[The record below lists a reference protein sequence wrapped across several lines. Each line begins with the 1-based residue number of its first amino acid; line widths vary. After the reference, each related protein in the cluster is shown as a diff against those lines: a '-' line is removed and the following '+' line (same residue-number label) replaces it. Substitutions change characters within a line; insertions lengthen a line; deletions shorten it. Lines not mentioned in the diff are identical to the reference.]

1 MEVKRVFLI
10 VLDSAGVGWAPDA
23 ERFGDVGSDTFGSCV
38 RSGKLHVPNMER
50 MGLYRIQGTSFE
62 KSGISGTAL
71 APAEKKATEMNEA
84 EAGRFDGGADFGKE
98 EKSAAVT
105 GCFGKLREQSAGKD
119 TTMGHWEIAGVISP
133 KPMPT
138 FPHGFPKELLD
149 EFAARTGRGVICNEV
164 GSGTEMIRRYGEE
177 QMRTGKWIVY
187 TSADSV
193 FQIAAHEEV
202 IPLEELYAGCRTAR
216 ELLTGEYAV
225 GRVIA
230 RPYVGKAPDFTRTVN
245 RHDFSLEPPRDTM
258 LDMLKSS
265 GRDVIGVGK
274 IYDIFAGRGLTK
286 TFPNEGNEKNMDVAI
301 RLLDEDFHGLCFVNL
316 VDFDMIYGH
325 RRNVEGYTE
334 ALNAFDRRLDE
345 FLPKMQDSDVLMI
358 TADHGCD
365 PGFTGTD
372 HTREYVPILCCGKPV
387 KNGVDLGIRG
397 SYADIAATVCG
408 MLGTEYCGDG
418 ESFLEQI
425 R

>member
-23 ERFGDVGSDTFGSCV
+23 EKFGDVGSDTFGSCV
-38 RSGKLHVPNMER
+38 RSGKLYVPNMER

-62 KSGISGTAL
+62 KAGD
-71 APAEKKATEMNEA
+71 A
-84 EAGRFDGGADFGKE
+84 EAGTAQTESIAGA
-98 EKSAAVT
+98 
-105 GCFGKLREQSAGKD
+105 FGKLREQSAGKD

-164 GSGTEMIRRYGEE
+164 GSGTEMIWRYGEE

-216 ELLTGEYAV
+216 ELLTGDYAV

-372 HTREYVPILCCGKPV
+372 HTREYVPLLCCGKTV
-387 KNGVDLGIRG
+387 KNGMDLGVRG

>member
-164 GSGTEMIRRYGEE
+164 GSGTEMIRRYG
-177 QMRTGKWIVY
+177 
-187 TSADSV
+187 
-193 FQIAAHEEV
+193 
-202 IPLEELYAGCRTAR
+202 
-216 ELLTGEYAV
+216 
-225 GRVIA
+225 
-230 RPYVGKAPDFTRTVN
+230 
-245 RHDFSLEPPRDTM
+245 
-258 LDMLKSS
+258 
-265 GRDVIGVGK
+265 
-274 IYDIFAGRGLTK
+274 
-286 TFPNEGNEKNMDVAI
+286 
-301 RLLDEDFHGLCFVNL
+301 
-316 VDFDMIYGH
+316 
-325 RRNVEGYTE
+325 
-334 ALNAFDRRLDE
+334 
-345 FLPKMQDSDVLMI
+345 
-358 TADHGCD
+358 
-365 PGFTGTD
+365 
-372 HTREYVPILCCGKPV
+372 
-387 KNGVDLGIRG
+387 
-397 SYADIAATVCG
+397 
-408 MLGTEYCGDG
+408 
-418 ESFLEQI
+418 
-425 R
+425 